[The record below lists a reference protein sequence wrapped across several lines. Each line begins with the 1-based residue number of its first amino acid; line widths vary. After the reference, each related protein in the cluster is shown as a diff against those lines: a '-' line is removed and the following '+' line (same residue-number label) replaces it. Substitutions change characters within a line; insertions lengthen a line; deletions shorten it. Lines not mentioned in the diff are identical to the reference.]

1 MNESRNAV
9 FRSAARK
16 QEGDGIARATHLAAQ
31 LYLIAFDD
39 AGDLL
44 LRKIAY
50 VGAADPMPLLFEE

>member
-9 FRSAARK
+9 IRSAARK
-16 QEGDGIARATHLAAQ
+16 QEGDGIAWAAHLAAQ

-44 LRKIAY
+44 LGKIAY
-50 VGAADPMPLLFEE
+50 VGAADPMALLFEE